1 MQVPEDRS
9 LEPRGRTEKAWTEL
23 TATLESGAIDGGNSK
38 GQKSE
43 EFELHD
49 GRGVEGKDVRKG
61 GTWPEGDGNGKRM
74 AGCRTA
80 AGGMNVCDLRLL
92 SIPFQVLLKAVPNLQ
107 GEQHVKGP
115 I

>member
-1 MQVPEDRS
+1 MQIPKDRS
-9 LEPRGRTEKAWTEL
+9 LEPRGRIEKAWTEL

-49 GRGVEGKDVRKG
+49 GREVEGKDVRKG

-92 SIPFQVLLKAVPNLQ
+92 SIPLQVPAKSCSEPP
-107 GEQHVKGP
+107 G
-115 I
+115 